1 MKYLNPVPI
10 MLPTNKVN
18 LESKALIIIII
29 IIIII
34 INCIILKN
42 IDYHYQ

>member
-29 IIIII
+29 IIII
-34 INCIILKN
+34 NCIILKN